1 MAILEVSNLVKRFG
15 GLVAVHD
22 LDMTVNEGEMLGLIG
37 PNGAGK
43 TTLFNM
49 IAGYYKPDKGSIIF
63 QDDDIT
69 GLKPYEVCQRG
80 IGRTFQTT
88 KPFLDISI
96 LENVVIGG
104 FMQAH
109 STAEARKAA
118 QDALDILELS
128 DRAETLGNELTVPDR
143 KRLEIARA
151 LATGAKLLLLDEPM
165 AGLTPSEKGHVSELL
180 QKISGQGI
188 TLVIVE
194 HDMKVV
200 MTLCSRIIL
209 MDRGEKLVEGN
220 PQEVSSDPRAITAY
234 LGEEYA
240 A

>member
-1 MAILEVSNLVKRFG
+1 M
-15 GLVAVHD
+15 
-22 LDMTVNEGEMLGLIG
+22 G

-49 IAGYYKPDKGSIIF
+49 VAGYYRPDKGQVIF
-63 QDDDIT
+63 QNHDIP
-69 GLKPYEVCQRG
+69 GLKTYEVCRRE

-109 STAEARKAA
+109 STAEARRAA
-118 QDALDILELS
+118 QDALDILELN
-128 DRAETLGNELTVPDR
+128 DRVETLGHELTVPDR

-165 AGLTPSEKGHVSELL
+165 AGTNPF
-180 QKISGQGI
+180 
-188 TLVIVE
+188 
-194 HDMKVV
+194 
-200 MTLCSRIIL
+200 R
-209 MDRGEKLVEGN
+209 EG
-220 PQEVSSDPRAITAY
+220 ACK
-234 LGEEYA
+234 
-240 A
+240 

>member
-1 MAILEVSNLVKRFG
+1 M
-15 GLVAVHD
+15 
-22 LDMTVNEGEMLGLIG
+22 
-37 PNGAGK
+37 
-43 TTLFNM
+43 
-49 IAGYYKPDKGSIIF
+49 
-63 QDDDIT
+63 
-69 GLKPYEVCQRG
+69 
-80 IGRTFQTT
+80 
-88 KPFLDISI
+88 SI

-104 FMQAH
+104 FTQAH
-109 STAEARKAA
+109 STAEARRVA
-118 QDALDILELS
+118 QNALDILELGE
-128 DRAETLGNELTVPDR
+128 RAETLGSEFTVPDR

-165 AGLTPSEKGHVSELL
+165 AGLTPSGKGHASELL
-180 QKISGQGI
+180 RKVSGQGV
-188 TLVIVE
+188 TLMIVE

>member
-1 MAILEVSNLVKRFG
+1 MAILEVNNLVKRFG

-22 LDMTVNEGEMLGLIG
+22 MDMTVNEGETLGLIG

-43 TTLFNM
+43 TTLFNI
-49 IAGYYKPDKGSIIF
+49 IAGYYRPDKGQIIF
-63 QDDDIT
+63 QNGDIT
-69 GLKPYEVCQRG
+69 GLKPYEVCRRG

-109 STAEARKAA
+109 STAEARKSA

-128 DRAETLGNELTVPDR
+128 DRAETLGSELTVPDR

-165 AGLTPSEKGHVSELL
+165 AGLTPSEKVHVSELL
-180 QKISGQGI
+180 RKISGQGI

-220 PQEVSSDPRAITAY
+220 PKEVSSDPRAITAY
-234 LGEEYA
+234 LGEEYVA
-240 A
+240 

>member
-1 MAILEVSNLVKRFG
+1 MAILEVNNLVKRFG

-49 IAGYYKPDKGSIIF
+49 VAGYYRPDKGQVIF
-63 QDDDIT
+63 QDHDIT
-69 GLKPYEVCQRG
+69 GLKPYEVCRRG

-109 STAEARKAA
+109 STAEARRVA

-128 DRAETLGNELTVPDR
+128 DRVETLGSELTVPDR

-165 AGLTPSEKGHVSELL
+165 AGLTPSEKVHASELL
-180 QKISGQGI
+180 RKISGQGI

-209 MDRGEKLVEGN
+209 MDRGEKLLEGN
-220 PQEVSSDPRAITAY
+220 PKEVSSDPRAITAY